1 MNASSVGWK
10 WERRGEEFSRAGG
23 KMRREKWEA
32 RWEGV
37 GTEGF
42 LSGTGSVAWASDCP
56 VAGLDRAAPCQKGLK
71 LVKGF
76 GELEICQEMG
86 FEVVD

>member
-1 MNASSVGWK
+1 MNAGSVGGK

-42 LSGTGSVAWASDCP
+42 LSGEGSVALALI
-56 VAGLDRAAPCQKGLK
+56 VLEGLDRAAPCQKGL
-71 LVKGF
+71 
-76 GELEICQEMG
+76 ENC
-86 FEVVD
+86 

>member
-1 MNASSVGWK
+1 MNASSVGGK

-42 LSGTGSVAWASDCP
+42 LSGEGSVAPASDCP
-56 VAGLDRAAPCQKGLK
+56 AAGLDRATPSQKS
-71 LVKGF
+71 
-76 GELEICQEMG
+76 LETCQEMG
-86 FEVVD
+86 FVELADF